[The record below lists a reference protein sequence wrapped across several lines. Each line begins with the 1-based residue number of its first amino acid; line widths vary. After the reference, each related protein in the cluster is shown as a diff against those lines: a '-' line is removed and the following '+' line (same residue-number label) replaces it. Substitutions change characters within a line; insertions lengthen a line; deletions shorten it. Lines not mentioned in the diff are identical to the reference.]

1 MLSNWSK
8 DIVLTPRQK
17 GQSLSRQLAQSLEE
31 MIEKGRIEAGQS
43 LPPVRKLAETLS
55 VNRGIVLSA
64 YCILAEHGRVTTHV
78 GRGTLVAERS
88 PDPLHPSSLEPFLP
102 AWEAIGNLLSP
113 PPYAGLLAAPYSFAP
128 ASPDV
133 RCVPAQALASLAS
146 EIIAKESRTL
156 FSYGPAQG
164 DPGFRAQVARSLQDE
179 GLEVNANWVLP
190 ISGAT
195 QAWDLVSRLFAAQD
209 CVLLEDPC
217 YPGAARSFLARPQ
230 TIAWYPV
237 AEEGTALEHL
247 EKAIVTRQARLL
259 CINPDFHNPTGYTLS
274 LDARREVARLA
285 RHYQLLILED
295 GIFRDL
301 NYDQERSYPPIFAFA
316 PERTLLVSSFSKIL
330 APGLRLGTV
339 VATPSLVEKLA
350 WLKQAMDY
358 QTSTL
363 SQAVVRAWM
372 AQGWRE
378 YLRTLQTVYR
388 RKRDRLA
395 AALRRELPPEIH
407 WHEPEGGFFFWLSL
421 PSSLDAENLLYQASQ
436 QGVAFLPG
444 SFFGG
449 GPGSTARWRHFL
461 RLSFSAIAT
470 ESIDPGVALLGR
482 ILREQSSS
490 DPPSAAPLF

>member
-8 DIVLTPRQK
+8 DIVLTPREK
-17 GQSLSRQLAQSLEE
+17 GQSLPRKLAQSLEL
-31 MIEKGRIEAGQS
+31 MIEKGVIAADQP
-43 LPPVRKLAETLS
+43 LPPVRVLAASLS

-64 YCILAEHGRVTTHV
+64 YRILAEQGRVISHV
-78 GRGTLVAERS
+78 GRGTRVVKSVADTL
-88 PDPLHPSSLEPFLP
+88 PPFSQGISLP
-102 AWEAIGNLLSP
+102 AWEAIGDRLSP
-113 PPYAGLLAAPYSFAP
+113 PPYAASLAAPYSFAP
-128 ASPDV
+128 ASPDS
-133 RCVPAQALASLAS
+133 RCVPVQALISLATD
-146 EIIAKESRTL
+146 IIQKEGQAI

-164 DPGFRAQVARSLQDE
+164 DPGFRAQVASSLRGE
-179 GLEVNANWVLP
+179 GLEVDANWVLP

-195 QAWDLVSRLFAAQD
+195 QAWDLVSRLFSAQD
-209 CVLLEDPC
+209 CVLLEEPC
-217 YPGAARSFLARPQ
+217 YPGAVRSFLARPQ

-237 AEEGTALEHL
+237 GEEGITLGHL
-247 EKAIVTRQARLL
+247 EKAIVTHQARLL

-274 LDARREVARLA
+274 IESRREVARLA

-301 NYDQERSYPPIFAFA
+301 NYDQERSYPPIFSFA

-339 VATPSLVEKLA
+339 VATPGLVEKLA

-378 YLRTLQTVYR
+378 YLRTIQAVYR
-388 RKRDRLA
+388 QKRDRLA
-395 AALRRELPPEIH
+395 TALRRELPPEIH
-407 WHEPEGGFFFWLSL
+407 WHDPEGGFFYWLAL
-421 PSSLDAENLLYQASQ
+421 PSWLDAENLLYQTSHE
-436 QGVAFLPG
+436 GVAFLPG

-449 GPGSTARWRHFL
+449 RPGSTTRWRHFL
-461 RLSFSAIAT
+461 RLSFSAIAI
-470 ESIDPGVALLGR
+470 ESIDPGAALLGR
-482 ILREQSSS
+482 ILRERSGSE
-490 DPPSAAPLF
+490 PPSNAPLF